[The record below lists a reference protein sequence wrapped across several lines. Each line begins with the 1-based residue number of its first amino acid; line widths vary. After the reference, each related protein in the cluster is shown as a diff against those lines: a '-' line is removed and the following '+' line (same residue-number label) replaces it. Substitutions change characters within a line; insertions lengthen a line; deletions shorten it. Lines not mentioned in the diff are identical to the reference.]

1 MAANMTI
8 INYSKI
14 LPILRYSKITFGLP
28 NRHFG
33 LLQL

>member
-1 MAANMTI
+1 MTT
-8 INYSKI
+8 INCSKILPI